1 MDLILWRHADA
12 ADGEPDLQ
20 RELTVKGHRQAQAV
34 AGWLNQRLPEDALI
48 LSSPARRTQQT
59 ADALGR
65 RHETLPGL
73 APGADA
79 MSVLLAAG
87 WPESSQTVVVIG
99 HQPTLGRAVM
109 LLLSGQES
117 EFSLKKGG
125 LAWISNR
132 VRQETSQNI
141 LRAVISPELL

>member
-1 MDLILWRHADA
+1 MELILWRHADA

-20 RELTVKGHRQAQAV
+20 RELTVKGHRQAQSV
-34 AGWLNQRLPEDALI
+34 ANWLNHRLPEDAVI

-65 RHETLPGL
+65 RYETLPAL

-87 WPESSQTVVVIG
+87 WPETSGTVVVVG
-99 HQPTLGRAVM
+99 HQPTLGRVLM
-109 LLLSGQES
+109 LLLAGHES

-125 LAWISNR
+125 LAWLSNR
-132 VRQETSQNI
+132 VRQEVSQNI